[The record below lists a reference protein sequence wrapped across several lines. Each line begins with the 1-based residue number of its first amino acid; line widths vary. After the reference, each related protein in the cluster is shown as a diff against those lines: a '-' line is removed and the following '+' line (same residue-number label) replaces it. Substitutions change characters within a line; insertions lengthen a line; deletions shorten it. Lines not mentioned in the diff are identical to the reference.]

1 VRSSAN
7 IQSGGKTKSSA
18 IIHGFLLLISLII
31 IPTLLNKIPLS
42 VLAAVLFIVGY
53 KLAKPQ
59 LFATIYKQG
68 WKQFVPFIITVLGII
83 FTDLLVGIGMGLA
96 VGIIIILIKNY
107 QNSHFLHIEKK
118 NDDVKKVKMTLAEE
132 VTFINKGA
140 ILKELE
146 QIAPNTKLEINVK
159 NTRFLDY
166 DIIEILEDFLLK
178 ASNRNIEISLISERG
193 NVKNPE
199 SFIEFFKLKPKV

>member
-1 VRSSAN
+1 
-7 IQSGGKTKSSA
+7 
-18 IIHGFLLLISLII
+18 
-31 IPTLLNKIPLS
+31 
-42 VLAAVLFIVGY
+42 
-53 KLAKPQ
+53 
-59 LFATIYKQG
+59 
-68 WKQFVPFIITVLGII
+68 
-83 FTDLLVGIGMGLA
+83 
-96 VGIIIILIKNY
+96 
-107 QNSHFLHIEKK
+107 
-118 NDDVKKVKMTLAEE
+118 MTLAEE

-146 QIAPNTKLEINVK
+146 QIAPDTKLEINVK

-178 ASNRNIEISLISERG
+178 AKNRNIEISLISERG